1 MSGRGKWDLMPDNLD
16 LRIRLATFA
25 WLKESSIL
33 VYGVFPRDVLA
44 SGFMFQGNR
53 VPLIGPQG
61 IFEPAVIPEIPLSI
75 TTTTG
80 GPYEDSED
88 ENGRL
93 LYAFMGTDP
102 NHWQNKGLM
111 KAMELQVPLV
121 YFKALM
127 PGRYAASFPA
137 YIVGIDTKNLMFTVE
152 FGDAESTFVGTQPG
166 KIEIPRAYA
175 TQKVKVRLHQQEFR
189 EIVLDAYEE
198 RCTCCR
204 LGHRK
209 LLDAAHIIPDKEPE
223 GLPIV
228 KNGLALCKLHHAAF
242 DSNLF
247 GIRPDHVIEVRKD
260 ILGEKDGPMLVHG
273 LQELHDKKIIAPRN
287 INLAPDKDLLEMR
300 FEQFHKA
307 G

>member
-1 MSGRGKWDLMPDNLD
+1 MIVDLD
-16 LRIRLATFA
+16 LRIRLATFQ

-33 VYGVFPRDVLA
+33 VDGVFPREILLE
-44 SGFMFQGNR
+44 GFVFEGKKITLLSPR
-53 VPLIGPQG
+53 GG
-61 IFEPAVIPEIPLSI
+61 IWKPAALPEIPISI
-75 TTTTG
+75 ATTTSG
-80 GPYEDSED
+80 RYEDSED

-111 KAMELQVPLV
+111 RAMELQVPLV
-121 YFKALM
+121 YFKSLM
-127 PGRYAASFPA
+127 PGRYAAFYPA
-137 YIVGIDTKNLMFTVE
+137 YIVGSDPKALKFTVE
-152 FGDAESTFVGTQPG
+152 FGDAESLFIAAQPG
-166 KIEIPRAYA
+166 KVEIPRAYA
-175 TQKVKVRLHQQEFR
+175 TREVKVRLHQQEFR
-189 EIVLDAYEE
+189 EIVLDAYDE

-204 LGHRK
+204 LGHRR
-209 LLDAAHIIPDKEPE
+209 LLDAAHIIPDKEPK

-260 ILGEKDGPMLVHG
+260 ILKEKDGPMLIHG
-273 LQELHDKKIIAPRN
+273 LQELNHRKIVAPRSVK
-287 INLAPDKDLLEMR
+287 LAPDRNLLEQR
-300 FEQFHKA
+300 FEEFRSA